1 MNLRGEFRVNAPRQS
16 VWDAL
21 NDVRVLQQCIPGCK
35 QLTQLSDEKF
45 QADVIAKL
53 GPVNAAFQ
61 TEIELQ
67 DVNAPESYT
76 LVVKSKGG
84 AAGMGKGIAKVNL
97 CEDNTGTL
105 LQYTVEFKV
114 FGKLAQIGQRFMKTT
129 IQKLSEEFF
138 SKFSS
143 NFEPRDISVVDI
155 D

>member
-76 LVVKSKGG
+76 LVVKSK
-84 AAGMGKGIAKVNL
+84 
-97 CEDNTGTL
+97 
-105 LQYTVEFKV
+105 
-114 FGKLAQIGQRFMKTT
+114 
-129 IQKLSEEFF
+129 
-138 SKFSS
+138 
-143 NFEPRDISVVDI
+143 DI
-155 D
+155 DVN